1 MTRPFC
7 ILFAALVATTQSL
20 DARAQTGAAEAL
32 FQSGR
37 EAMERENFQVA
48 RKNSKNPIVWSQ
60 P

>member
-48 RKNSKNPIVWSQ
+48 RKN
-60 P
+60 